1 MTAHSATLPLGEPL
15 RVLIAD
21 DQRDLL
27 MTASILLRSEGMVV
41 ETVERGSEVAPAVES
56 FSPDVVLLDI
66 EMPDRSGLQVAV
78 ELTQRYGEHCPVLI
92 ALTAHKTDA
101 ARRLTAK
108 AGFSHHVT
116 KPYDFDALVCLVAS
130 AAQKKAPQ
138 AT

>member
-1 MTAHSATLPLGEPL
+1 MTVHTLTLPVGEPL

-41 ETVERGSEVAPAVES
+41 ETVERGVDVAPAVET
-56 FSPDVVLLDI
+56 FNPDVVLLDI
-66 EMPDRSGLQVAV
+66 EMPDRTGLQVAM
-78 ELTQRYGEHCPVLI
+78 ELTQRFGEQCPVLI
-92 ALTAHKTDA
+92 ALTAHKTEA

>member
-1 MTAHSATLPLGEPL
+1 MSAHTATLPLGKPL

-41 ETVERGSEVAPAVES
+41 ETVERGGDVAPAVES
-56 FSPDVVLLDI
+56 FDPDVVLLDI

-78 ELTQRYGEHCPVLI
+78 ELTQRYGEQCPVLI
-92 ALTAHKTDA
+92 ALTGHKTEA

-116 KPYDFDALVCLVAS
+116 KPYDFDALVSLVAS

>member
-1 MTAHSATLPLGEPL
+1 MTAHTATLPLGAPL

-41 ETVERGSEVAPAVES
+41 ETVERGSDVAPAVQS
-56 FSPDVVLLDI
+56 FNPDVVLLDI
-66 EMPDRSGLQVAV
+66 EMPDRSGLLVAV
-78 ELTQRYGEHCPVLI
+78 DLIQRYGEHCPVLI
-92 ALTAHKTDA
+92 ALTGHKTKA

-116 KPYDFDALVCLVAS
+116 TLYDFDAVGARVAS
-130 AAQKKAPQ
+130 AGRQGETQ
-138 AT
+138 S

>member
-1 MTAHSATLPLGEPL
+1 MTVHTATLPLGKPL

-41 ETVERGSEVAPAVES
+41 ETVERGSDVAPAVQS
-56 FSPDVVLLDI
+56 FNPDVVLLDI
-66 EMPDRSGLQVAV
+66 EMPDRSGLIVAV
-78 ELTQRYGEHCPVLI
+78 ELTQRYGEQCPVLI
-92 ALTAHKTDA
+92 ALTGHKTEA

-116 KPYDFDALVCLVAS
+116 KPYDFDALICLVA
-130 AAQKKAPQ
+130 AAARKNAPQ

>member
-1 MTAHSATLPLGEPL
+1 MTEQTATLALGEPL

-41 ETVERGSEVAPAVES
+41 ETVERGTDVAPAVQS
-56 FSPDVVLLDI
+56 FNPDVVLLDI
-66 EMPDRSGLQVAV
+66 EMPDRSGLLVAV
-78 ELTQRYGEHCPVLI
+78 ELAQRYGAQCPVLI
-92 ALTAHKTDA
+92 ALTGHKTEA

-116 KPYDFDALVCLVAS
+116 KPYDFDALVILVQS
-130 AAQKKAPQ
+130 AGRQ
-138 AT
+138 AKVHG

>member
-1 MTAHSATLPLGEPL
+1 MTVHTATLPLGKPL

-27 MTASILLRSEGMVV
+27 MTASILLRSEGMLV
-41 ETVERGSEVAPAVES
+41 ETVERGGEVAPAIQS
-56 FSPDVVLLDI
+56 FNPDVVLLDI
-66 EMPDRSGLQVAV
+66 EMPDRNGLEVAL
-78 ELTQRYGEHCPVLI
+78 ELTQRLGADCPVLI
-92 ALTAHKTDA
+92 ALTGHKTEA

-116 KPYDFDALVCLVAS
+116 KPYDFDALIGLVAS
-130 AAQKKAPQ
+130 AGQKKAPQ